1 MDFENVITKRYSVR
15 SFSSKP
21 VEDEKI
27 DAIIN
32 AGMIA
37 PTGKNT
43 QCQKIYVIKSKEGM
57 EKLGDVCRVYNA
69 PLVFLTCG
77 DVNRQCLL
85 SITGKSLM
93 KTDVAIV
100 HTHMMLECQ
109 NQGLGSCWICYF
121 DPKKVKEIFNLPDN
135 IVPLNLL
142 AVGYPTDDCKPSDRH
157 FESRPLEEIVEYL

>member
-1 MDFENVITKRYSVR
+1 MEFEKVIKDRYSVR
-15 SFSSKP
+15 SFSSKQ

-27 DAIIN
+27 NAIIN

-43 QCQKIYVIKSKEGM
+43 QCQKIYVIKSKEGV
-57 EKLGDVCRVYNA
+57 EKLKGACSVYNA

-77 DVNRQCLL
+77 DKERECIL
-85 SITGKSLM
+85 SITGKGLM

-100 HTHMMLECQ
+100 QTHMMLECK

-121 DPKKVKEIFNLPDN
+121 DPKKVKEIYNLPDN

-142 AVGYPTDDCKPSDRH
+142 AVGYPTEECKPSDRH
-157 FESRPLEEIVEYL
+157 LQSRPIEDVVEYL